1 MVQGACPGPCFD
13 VGRAD
18 EAEFPRDL
26 GVGQRPCDSVWVV
39 PRGVRGIGRRRPA
52 VDEWICTLWQAGL
65 TVSIHAQVV
74 TNPADLAALSLKAS
88 NDVATVFRRSHW
100 RSTSSARSA
109 STPPAERECFDDPLG
124 MILFGPCHFG
134 HSLPTNRL
142 SRHASSSSAGC
153 RSEPLDAA
161 VAQEVRACVLH
172 SCFDAEGVAA
182 VAGGSRWPRSSRASV
197 ERRAESSRSARTR
210 SRTAVTGGALGTT

>member
-1 MVQGACPGPCFD
+1 MCSTLLRRGWRQVEWRKEVVVVQGACPGPCFD

-52 VDEWICTLWQAGL
+52 ADEWICTLWQAGL

-109 STPPAERECFDDPLG
+109 STPPAERECFDAPW
-124 MILFGPCHFG
+124 
-134 HSLPTNRL
+134 
-142 SRHASSSSAGC
+142 
-153 RSEPLDAA
+153 E
-161 VAQEVRACVLH
+161 
-172 SCFDAEGVAA
+172 
-182 VAGGSRWPRSSRASV
+182 
-197 ERRAESSRSARTR
+197 
-210 SRTAVTGGALGTT
+210 

>member
-52 VDEWICTLWQAGL
+52 ADEWICTLWQAGL

-88 NDVATVFRRSHW
+88 DDAATVFRRSHW

-109 STPPAERECFDDPLG
+109 STPPAERECFDASRRTGVL
-124 MILFGPCHFG
+124 
-134 HSLPTNRL
+134 RL

-210 SRTAVTGGALGTT
+210 SRTAVTDGALGTT

>member
-1 MVQGACPGPCFD
+1 MCSTLLRRGWRQVEWRKEAVVVQGACPGPCFD

-52 VDEWICTLWQAGL
+52 ADEWICTLWQAGL

-109 STPPAERECFDDPLG
+109 STPPAEWECFDASMAIAATTRAGPSAPLA
-124 MILFGPCHFG
+124 GPPAHDIMPCRRRR
-134 HSLPTNRL
+134 SPAPPLRL
-142 SRHASSSSAGC
+142 
-153 RSEPLDAA
+153 D
-161 VAQEVRACVLH
+161 
-172 SCFDAEGVAA
+172 
-182 VAGGSRWPRSSRASV
+182 GGSSV
-197 ERRAESSRSARTR
+197 DS
-210 SRTAVTGGALGTT
+210 